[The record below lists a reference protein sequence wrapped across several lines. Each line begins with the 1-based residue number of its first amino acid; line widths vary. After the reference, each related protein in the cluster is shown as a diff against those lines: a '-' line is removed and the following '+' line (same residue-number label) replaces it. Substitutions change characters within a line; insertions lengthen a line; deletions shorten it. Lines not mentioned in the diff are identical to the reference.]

1 MARSKESYNKRMK
14 QMSKI
19 KQRQDKA
26 QRKEE
31 RKNNN
36 NKGKTLDDML
46 AYLDE
51 NGNLSTTPPSNDSAD
66 TSAG

>member
-14 QMSKI
+14 QMNKI
-19 KQRQDKA
+19 KQRLDKA

-36 NKGKTLDDML
+36 NKGKSLDDML

-51 NGNLSTTPPSNDSAD
+51 NGNISTTPPSNDSAD
-66 TSAG
+66 HL

>member
-1 MARSKESYNKRMK
+1 MARSKASYNKRAK
-14 QMSKI
+14 ELNKI
-19 KQRQDKA
+19 KLRLDKA

-36 NKGKTLDDML
+36 NKGKALEDML

-51 NGNLSTTPPSNDSAD
+51 NGNLSTTPPSNDFAD
-66 TSAG
+66 KPAG